1 MRGPVLVRGERIVRI
16 RIVVAAAV
24 LAAGCQPAAQPPLT
38 EQQRTA
44 IVDSVRSVANELAT
58 WMSSQGAGRPYASF
72 FDSTAALV
80 IAADGRIVASSH
92 ESVVSRYRGWTPPAG
107 ARLTWDSLRIE
118 PLGPGLAHFVGAFQE
133 SFTPPSGSAYLGR
146 GVMSAVVVHRP
157 AGWRFTAVHTS
168 VVPQQ
173 AGR

>member
-1 MRGPVLVRGERIVRI
+1 MFRVRFVIAATALV
-16 RIVVAAAV
+16 
-24 LAAGCQPAAQPPLT
+24 AAGCKPAAPPPLT

-58 WMSSQGAGRPYASF
+58 WMSSQGAGRQYASF

-80 IAADGRIVASSH
+80 IAADGRIVAASH
-92 ESVVSRYRGWTPPAG
+92 DSVVSRYQGWTPPAG

-118 PLGPGLAHFVGAFQE
+118 PLGPGLAHLVGAFKE
-133 SFTPPSGSAYLGR
+133 SFTPPSGPAYEGH

-157 AGWRFTAVHTS
+157 AGWRFAAVHTS

>member
-1 MRGPVLVRGERIVRI
+1 MVRI

-24 LAAGCQPAAQPPLT
+24 LAAGCQPAAHPPLT

-44 IVDSVRSVANELAT
+44 VVDSVRTVANELAT

>member
-1 MRGPVLVRGERIVRI
+1 MVRV

-24 LAAGCQPAAQPPLT
+24 LSAGCKPAAHPPLT

-44 IVDSVRSVANELAT
+44 IVDSVRTVANELAT
-58 WMSSQGAGRPYASF
+58 WMSSQGADRPYASF

-80 IAADGRIVASSH
+80 IAADGRIGATSYD
-92 ESVVSRYRGWTPPAG
+92 SVVSRYRGWTPPAG
-107 ARLTWDSLRIE
+107 ARLSWDSLRIE
-118 PLGPGLAHFVGAFQE
+118 PLGPGVAHLVGAFKE
-133 SFTPPSGSAYLGR
+133 SFTPPSGPVYEGH
-146 GVMSAVVVHRP
+146 GVMTVVVVHRP
-157 AGWRFTAVHTS
+157 AGWKFAALHTS